1 MSRASLH
8 ESGRPADDPLSDI
21 PASQPGA
28 AVSISVSLDACAS
41 RPPGTLSCYVTTVTA
56 VAAAITFSASGA
68 APTPL
73 YHEYQEHFGLT
84 PFIITI
90 IFAAYVLSLLL
101 ALLTVGSLSDYV
113 GRRPAILAA
122 LTANI
127 LAMIVFMTAASAA
140 ALIVARIVQGFA
152 NGLAITTLAATIL
165 DTDKERAPL
174 FNSVTAFA
182 GLSAGTLGAGALVT
196 FAPAPEQLV
205 FLLLLVL
212 SVIEGAI
219 LWFMPETATLQP
231 GALASLLPHV
241 HVPRAARATF
251 AAITPVTV
259 ASWSLG
265 GFYFSLMPAVV
276 RAATGATLPIIGG
289 LVVAALT
296 VSGAVAVVVLRK
308 LHPEKILILGIITL
322 TLGVLITLAGVRYQN
337 VIIMLTGT
345 VVGGTGFGT
354 VFSGTLRIVLAYAEP
369 GERAGLLSA
378 YFVMGYLAFSVPAL
392 AAGFLAPVIGLTR
405 TADFYGAGVIL
416 LAISTLVVNLLRHR
430 RT

>member
-1 MSRASLH
+1 MGANEARDGARTGQPAAEVSFAS
-8 ESGRPADDPLSDI
+8 A
-21 PASQPGA
+21 
-28 AVSISVSLDACAS
+28 DACAS
-41 RPPGTLSCYVTTVTA
+41 PPPGTLSCYVTTATA

-84 PFIITI
+84 PFMITI

-122 LTANI
+122 LMVNI
-127 LAMIVFMTAASAA
+127 LAMVVFMTAGSAA
-140 ALIVARIVQGFA
+140 ALIVARTMQGFA

-174 FNSVTAFA
+174 LNSVTAFA

-196 FAPAPEQLV
+196 FAPAPEQLIFIV
-205 FLLLLVL
+205 LLVL
-212 SVIEGAI
+212 SVVEAVI
-219 LWFMPETATLQP
+219 LWFMPATP
-231 GALASLLPHV
+231 KRGALASLRPHV
-241 HVPRAARATF
+241 HVPRIARATF
-251 AAITPVTV
+251 AAITPINI

-265 GFYFSLMPAVV
+265 GFYFSLMPSVV

-289 LVVAALT
+289 LVVATLT

-308 LHPEKILILGIITL
+308 LAPERILILGIITL
-322 TLGVLITLAGVRYQN
+322 TLGVLITLAGIQFQN
-337 VIIMLTGT
+337 INVMLCGT

-354 VFSGTLRIVLAYAEP
+354 VFSGTLRSVLAYAQP

-378 YFVMGYLAFSVPAL
+378 YFVEGYLSFSVPAL
-392 AAGFLAPVIGLTR
+392 VAGFLAPVVGLTR

-416 LAISTLVVNLLRHR
+416 LAISSLIVNLRHR
-430 RT
+430 QT